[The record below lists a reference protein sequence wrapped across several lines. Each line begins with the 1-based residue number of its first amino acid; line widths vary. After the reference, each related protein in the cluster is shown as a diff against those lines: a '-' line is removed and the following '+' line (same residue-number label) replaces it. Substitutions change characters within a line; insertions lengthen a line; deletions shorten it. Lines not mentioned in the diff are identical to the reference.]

1 MIKYITS
8 ASIALILLSG
18 LCSGDIFKHRQ
29 SGEISYGYPTNRTLG
44 RKTQVYFEKDGKFMG
59 KTVLIDEYDVT
70 YDRKGRKDNIFVI
83 GIDNQDIILSD
94 TVCASLAKTITEGAN
109 KGPLYIILDIDS
121 PGGRGDCMKKVC
133 DAIKKTS
140 NCPVIAFISGK
151 KYGGAFSAAAGIAL
165 ACDKIYIAPDA
176 LMGTVAPPTEA
187 TNGQVDLT
195 EWQATFTPKSIGSFG
210 AYLTTF
216 SPKKNRPAAMVMA
229 MVDQNIE
236 VVEIVTD
243 EQGSKSFVHK
253 ADKGSGAI
261 VRTWSKMI
269 ETPSTESDSEKDDTE
284 QETLYSIT
292 LSAKDAFGA
301 MMVDAIIDSRSDVIE
316 DLKADGAKVIVT
328 SRIKSQVRKF
338 AQSRAQI
345 QRYYAGIEDLEI
357 AVDEIEKQMKE
368 VSSASLKNRPSRE
381 DETLK
386 RLRREDYE
394 NKLTRGRRS
403 NSRDRRIVRE
413 RTTDRRRKG
422 GLSNEQIN
430 NLERDIQNTYVD
442 PYLLQQ
448 QRLAMELAS
457 VLDEL
462 MVYYSRSVGIAKR
475 YPGAM
480 PKGKT
485 LRSLQSKYN
494 TAASKRNNLG
504 Y

>member
-1 MIKYITS
+1 M
-8 ASIALILLSG
+8 
-18 LCSGDIFKHRQ
+18 
-29 SGEISYGYPTNRTLG
+29 
-44 RKTQVYFEKDGKFMG
+44 
-59 KTVLIDEYDVT
+59 LIDEYDVT
-70 YDRKGRKDNIFVI
+70 YDTKGRKDNIFVI

-109 KGPLYIILDIDS
+109 KGPLYILLDIDS
-121 PGGRGDCMKKVC
+121 PGGRGQCMKVVC

-176 LMGTVAPPTEA
+176 LMGTVAPPIEGTTRQE
-187 TNGQVDLT
+187 DLT
-195 EWQATFTPKSIGSFG
+195 DWQATFTPKNIGSFG
-210 AYLTTF
+210 AYLSTF
-216 SPKKNRPAAMVMA
+216 AEKKNRPAVMVMA

-236 VVEIVTD
+236 VVEVVTN
-243 EQGSKSFVHK
+243 EQGSRNIVHK

-269 ETPSTESDSEKDDTE
+269 ESPSTESDSEKEDTE
-284 QETLYSIT
+284 KETLYSIT
-292 LSAKDAFGA
+292 LSAKDAFGT
-301 MMVDAIIDSRSDVIE
+301 MMVDAIVDSRSEVIK
-316 DLKADGAKVIVT
+316 DLKADGAKIIIT
-328 SRIKSQVRKF
+328 SRIKSGVRKF
-338 AQSRAQI
+338 ALGRAQI
-345 QRYYAGIEDLEI
+345 QRYYVGIEDLE
-357 AVDEIEKQMKE
+357 VQVEEIEKQMKE

-381 DETLK
+381 DERIR
-386 RLRREDYE
+386 RLQREDYE
-394 NKLTRGRRS
+394 NRLRGGRRS
-403 NSRDRRIVRE
+403 GRKKRIVRE
-413 RTTDRRRKG
+413 RVTDRRHQG
-422 GLSNEQIN
+422 SLTNEQIA
-430 NLERDIQNTYVD
+430 NLERDIQSTYIN
-442 PYLLQQ
+442 PYRIQQ

-462 MVYYSRSVGIAKR
+462 IVYYSRSIGIAKR
-475 YPGAM
+475 YPGAL